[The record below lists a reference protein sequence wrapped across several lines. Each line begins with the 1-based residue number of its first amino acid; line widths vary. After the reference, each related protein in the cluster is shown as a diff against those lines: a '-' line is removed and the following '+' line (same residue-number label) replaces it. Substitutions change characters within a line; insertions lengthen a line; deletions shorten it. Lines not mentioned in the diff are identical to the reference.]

1 MGKILAVCISEKKG
15 TPKKNVEQCRL
26 IENFGL
32 EGDAHA
38 GSGRQVSLLSWEKV
52 QAFKKSG
59 YEVEDGAFGENLLV
73 EGFDLK
79 SFPVGSRFAIGQV
92 LLEIIQIGKNC
103 HSGCSV
109 SKNTGKCIMPSEGVF
124 ASVLKGG
131 IVKSGDEI
139 TFLRERRF
147 TAAVLVASDRSFNGE
162 REDKSGPLIKSI
174 LEKKGWLVSSYTLL
188 NDDEDGLFNELVRL
202 CDIQKADLIFTSGGT
217 GLSPRDH
224 MPEATLRAMEKNVPG
239 IAEAIRNYSMKIS
252 PKAMFSRAL
261 SVMRKQTL
269 IINLPGSPK
278 AAEEC
283 LDFLLPLLDHGIE
296 IMRGEGDA

>member
-15 TPKKNVEQCRL
+15 TPKKNVGQCRL

-73 EGFDLK
+73 EGYDLK

-139 TFLRERRF
+139 TFLQERRF

-188 NDDEDGLFNELVRL
+188 NDDEDGLYNELVRL
-202 CDIQKADLIFTSGGT
+202 CDVQKADLIFTSGGT

-239 IAEAIRNYSMKIS
+239 IAEAIRNYSMKIT